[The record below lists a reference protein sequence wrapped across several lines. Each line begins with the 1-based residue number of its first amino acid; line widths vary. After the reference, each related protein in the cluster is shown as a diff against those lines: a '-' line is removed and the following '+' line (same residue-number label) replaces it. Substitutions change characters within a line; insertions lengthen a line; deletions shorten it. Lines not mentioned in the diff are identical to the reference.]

1 MGDTAGPGERGKV
14 AARRR
19 SRQGWCAMSRRRQ
32 ITRGGESLESA
43 RGTGGYGDEEGSMRA
58 PAGYG
63 YPAGY
68 PIQARP
74 AVERRPGVV
83 RDVWNGAVRGDFA
96 RTLGVAGGVTQ
107 IIISFLPLFGT
118 LAAMRDIVA
127 DLKYHDRLG
136 CAFNT
141 LALVPFFG
149 GVSKTMDVIRIVHH
163 AGHVVHVAQRRN
175 HQR

>member
-1 MGDTAGPGERGKV
+1 
-14 AARRR
+14 
-19 SRQGWCAMSRRRQ
+19 
-32 ITRGGESLESA
+32 
-43 RGTGGYGDEEGSMRA
+43 MR
-58 PAGYG
+58 PTAGYG
-63 YPAGY
+63 YPADY
-68 PIQARP
+68 PAQANLQ
-74 AVERRPGVV
+74 VERRPGVM

-107 IIISFLPLFGT
+107 IIIGFLPLFGT

-141 LALVPFFG
+141 LALIPFFG

-163 AGHVVHVAQRRN
+163 AGHVVHFAQRRN
-175 HQR
+175 HRQ